1 MQLEP
6 SQRKKLF
13 FSLLGGL
20 AALIVIIAGVV
31 IALESG
37 SPGSPGAPGETF
49 SGVSIPD
56 GELLVSDLYEG
67 ETLIP
72 EFDLPLNRYD
82 KKKFVEKDGFLRY
95 NDSNARLGVDV
106 SEYQG
111 DINWAEVKDA
121 GIDFALLRLGYR
133 GTTQG
138 LLNLDEKFEQNFQG
152 ATDAGVFVGVYFFS
166 QAVSESEARAEAD
179 FVIETLGGRKTAYPI
194 VFDWEPPVPSDQL
207 PAETLRAYDVK
218 GTEATK
224 FGAAFCERIKEAGYR
239 PCVYTNK
246 YMAYTF
252 FDLDQ
257 WKDYDLWY
265 AEYEKAP
272 SLYYDFRIW
281 QYTDAGTVPGIE
293 GGVDVNICF
302 KPY

>member
-1 MQLEP
+1 MRLEP
-6 SQRKKLF
+6 AQKKKLF
-13 FSLLGGL
+13 LSLLGGL
-20 AALIVIIAGVV
+20 AAVIVIVASVA
-31 IALESG
+31 IALGSG
-37 SPGSPGAPGETF
+37 SPGTVSETF
-49 SGVSIPD
+49 SGEAIPD
-56 GELLVSDLYEG
+56 GELLIDDLYEG

-72 EFDLPLNRYD
+72 KFDLPLNKYD
-82 KKKFVEKDGFLRY
+82 VKKFTEKDGLIRY
-95 NDSNARLGVDV
+95 DDSNARLGVDV

-111 DINWAEVKDA
+111 NIDWAQVKSA

-138 LLNLDEKFEQNFQG
+138 LLNVDEKFEQNFEG
-152 ATDAGVFVGVYFFS
+152 ATGAGLFVGVYFFS
-166 QAVSESEARAEAD
+166 QAVSEAEAQAEAD
-179 FVIETLGGRKTAYPI
+179 FVIETLNGRKTAYPI
-194 VFDWEPPVPSDQL
+194 VFDWEPPIPSEQL
-207 PAETLRAYDVK
+207 PAEKLRAHNVDGGDV
-218 GTEATK
+218 TK

-246 YMAYTF
+246 YMAYEF
-252 FDLDQ
+252 FDLEQ

-265 AEYEKAP
+265 AEYQKAP

-281 QYTDAGTVPGIE
+281 QYTETGSVPGIE